1 MLRSLLFGSFLYLFL
16 PLTAVA
22 NPPKV
27 AVDIAPVHSL
37 VAQVMVGV
45 AKPDLIIQPGASPHG
60 YSLRPSEA
68 RALQN
73 ADAVFYVSTE
83 LTPWLES
90 PLENLAGDANKVA
103 LLEVPGITLHEF
115 REGATFEAHDHHD
128 DEHGHH
134 DEHGHKDEHGHGDEH
149 AHKDEHGHHDE
160 HGHDDEHAHKDE
172 HDHHDEHAHKDEH
185 DHHDDHAHKDEHGHH
200 DEHAHKDEH
209 DHDDDH
215 AHKDEHD
222 HHDEHDDKHAH
233 KDEHGDHDDHHH
245 GEHDPHAWLDPE
257 NAKIWLNAIA
267 AELSRM
273 DSANASTYQRNAAAA
288 IAELDALITVIDD
301 LSQNLEGIK
310 FIVFHD
316 AYQYF
321 ERRFDV
327 QASGAISLGDA
338 SDPSPA
344 RVREIRDTV
353 TDLGIRCVFTEP
365 QYNPGMVRSVF
376 ENTQVTTIGVMDPL
390 GADIEV
396 GTKHYTDLL
405 KALLASL
412 NQCT

>member
-1 MLRSLLFGSFLYLFL
+1 MLRSLFFGSFLYLFL

-22 NPPKV
+22 NPPNV

-37 VAQVMVGV
+37 VAQVMAGVG
-45 AKPDLIIQPGASPHG
+45 KPDLIIQPGASPHG

-68 RALQN
+68 RALQS

-90 PLENLAGDANKVA
+90 PLENLAGAANKLA
-103 LLEVPGITLHEF
+103 LLEVPGITLHDF
-115 REGATFEAHDHHD
+115 REGATFEAHDHED

-134 DEHGHKDEHGHGDEH
+134 DEHGHKDEYGHDDEH
-149 AHKDEHGHHDE
+149 AHKDEHDHDDEHAHKDE

-172 HDHHDEHAHKDEH
+172 HGHDDEHAHKDEH
-185 DHHDDHAHKDEHGHH
+185 EHH
-200 DEHAHKDEH
+200 DEHEHKH
-209 DHDDDH
+209 
-215 AHKDEHD
+215 
-222 HHDEHDDKHAH
+222 EHDDKHAH
-233 KDEHGDHDDHHH
+233 KDEHGDHDEHHH

-257 NAKIWLNAIA
+257 NAKIWLNVIA
-267 AELSRM
+267 AELSRI
-273 DSANASTYQRNAAAA
+273 DSANASVYQRNAAAA
-288 IAELDALITVIDD
+288 VEELDTLITVMND
-301 LSQNLEGIK
+301 LSKNLAGIK

-321 ERRFDV
+321 EQRFGV

-344 RVREIRDTV
+344 RVKEIRDTV
-353 TDLGIRCVFTEP
+353 TELGIRCVYTEP

-396 GTKHYTDLL
+396 GTEHYTNLL